1 MHPEMIRWHNPAFR
15 AQRGAVDLLLA
26 LAVAAFLVG
35 GALGLWIG
43 HGWGKS
49 GAADELADLR
59 GQLGTVTGDRNLA
72 RQLADSNASQLTSL
86 RKTLDNERRTREAQQ
101 KLALEELGKRD
112 ARIAALTDAAK
123 RRAETITKKA
133 EADEDCDAL
142 RRLPVCAAVAERLW
156 GDAATARPH

>member
-1 MHPEMIRWHNPAFR
+1 MSART
-15 AQRGAVDLLLA
+15 RGAVDLLLA
-26 LAVAAFLVG
+26 LAVAAFLAG

-49 GAADELADLR
+49 ARADEVADLQ
-59 GQLGTVTGDRNLA
+59 GKLGTVTGERNLA
-72 RQLADSNASQLTSL
+72 RELANGNASQLTSL
-86 RKTLDNERRTREAQQ
+86 RETLAAERKRREAQQ
-101 KLALEELGKRD
+101 QLALEEMGKRD
-112 ARIAALTDAAK
+112 ARIAALTDAAN

-133 EADEDCDAL
+133 QADEDCADL

>member
-1 MHPEMIRWHNPAFR
+1 MKPIPTHAGH
-15 AQRGAVDLLLA
+15 RGAVDLALA
-26 LAVAAFLVG
+26 IAVAAFLAG

-43 HGWGKS
+43 HGWGGS
-49 GAADELADLR
+49 ARADEVADLQ
-59 GQLGTVTGDRNLA
+59 GKLGTVTGERNLA
-72 RQLADSNASQLTSL
+72 RELANGNASQLTSL
-86 RKTLDNERRTREAQQ
+86 RTTLAEERKRREAQQ
-101 KLALEELGKRD
+101 QLALEEMGKRD

-133 EADEDCDAL
+133 EADEDCADL

>member
-1 MHPEMIRWHNPAFR
+1 MPSHHLMPMHVRDTGGIDIVVAILIVV
-15 AQRGAVDLLLA
+15 GLA
-26 LAVAAFLVG
+26 C

-49 GAADELADLR
+49 ARADEVADLQ
-59 GQLGTVTGDRNLA
+59 GKLGTVTGERNLA
-72 RQLADSNASQLTSL
+72 RELADGNASQLISL
-86 RKTLDNERRTREAQQ
+86 RKTLDNERRTRQAQQ
-101 KLALEELGKRD
+101 QLALEELGKRD

-133 EADEDCDAL
+133 QADEDCADL